1 MFGPPGDLNLVDTFY
16 HQFLLFADSAMLM
29 GFKLSEQIFEDPGLE
44 PVVGVG
50 IPYGRSVSYCIHKI
64 KI

>member
-1 MFGPPGDLNLVDTFY
+1 
-16 HQFLLFADSAMLM
+16 MLM

-50 IPYGRSVSYCIHKI
+50 IPYGRSVSYDTNESIIEIRRRYDDKFCF
-64 KI
+64 